1 MIKITNLRFT
11 PLPPY
16 LLTTLFPYGPYNM
29 ASIPIKFLKLLFQ
42 KNSMTQKC
50 TTHIP
55 QEGSAAQLQ
64 EMWFAEHLQLMYLQ
78 DPPQP
83 ITEQGGNIISPQPG
97 SLLTGC
103 LCSST
108 PSFVKSISWVWQLLF
123 PILLLFFFFFCRYFS
138 TITLLY
144 SVLVSAS
151 LRTQPAT
158 DTFWTGHSPQFLAL
172 RSLDH
177 PFLSG
182 FFFFGPMI
190 YYFLSSS
197 PSSTKVPLWDHL
209 PPTSFS
215 QYGHFPKPNFWAL
228 SSSFSLFS
236 S

>member
-42 KNSMTQKC
+42 KNSVTQKC

-64 EMWFAEHLQLMYLQ
+64 ELWFAEHLQLMYLQ

-138 TITLLY
+138 TVTLLY

-158 DTFWTGHSPQFLAL
+158 DTFWTGHSPQFPAL

-182 FFFFGPMI
+182 FFF
-190 YYFLSSS
+190 L
-197 PSSTKVPLWDHL
+197 VLWY
-209 PPTSFS
+209 TIF
-215 QYGHFPKPNFWAL
+215 
-228 SSSFSLFS
+228 
-236 S
+236 

>member
-1 MIKITNLRFT
+1 MLERSLQRRKKVGSPAGVYSSLKPQYAPKVMIKITNLRFT

-108 PSFVKSISWVWQLLF
+108 PSFVKSISWV
-123 PILLLFFFFFCRYFS
+123 
-138 TITLLY
+138 
-144 SVLVSAS
+144 
-151 LRTQPAT
+151 
-158 DTFWTGHSPQFLAL
+158 
-172 RSLDH
+172 
-177 PFLSG
+177 
-182 FFFFGPMI
+182 
-190 YYFLSSS
+190 
-197 PSSTKVPLWDHL
+197 
-209 PPTSFS
+209 
-215 QYGHFPKPNFWAL
+215 
-228 SSSFSLFS
+228 
-236 S
+236 